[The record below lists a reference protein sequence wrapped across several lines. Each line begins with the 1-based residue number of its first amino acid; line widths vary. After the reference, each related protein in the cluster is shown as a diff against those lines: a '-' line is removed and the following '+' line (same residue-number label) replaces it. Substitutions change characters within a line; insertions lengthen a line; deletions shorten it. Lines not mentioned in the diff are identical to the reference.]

1 MAEARVQ
8 EIEAFMKSCEVIDT
22 TDKQMLLIAKL
33 ASNKKPPF
41 QNNKNNFNDALILRN
56 ICEYIERTLPQL
68 YDLIFVSNNPAD
80 FTDPDTKEVYS
91 DLIEDL
97 NPIRLKSVS
106 ELGEALKLAPELIAD
121 FDEWLDIQL
130 DNQAMYE
137 LDLRRGK

>member
-1 MAEARVQ
+1 
-8 EIEAFMKSCEVIDT
+8 
-22 TDKQMLLIAKL
+22 L